1 MNNNLIHFNNNIY
14 NYIVPLGE
22 ECYTCQSIDSK
33 FNANIRHIAYPFDY
47 VGHTYIDKLTA
58 LIRIFINNKYILTQ
72 NDLNICLFGDKY
84 YIVDKTYGFK
94 YWHDICYDNIALF
107 TDIDITNFIE
117 KYNKRY
123 NRLYTIII
131 EQNPIL
137 FISVNHFDNI
147 YNKINNKNELLNLYE
162 ILFSLNNNIVLLAF
176 NFDDTDYIYNNL
188 HHICLD
194 VNTNIPFIESKNAFQ
209 QKLYEYI
216 KNNIN
221 TI

>member
-1 MNNNLIHFNNNIY
+1 MNNLIHFNNNIY

-22 ECYTCQSIDSK
+22 ECYTCQSIDTK
-33 FNANIRHIAYPFDY
+33 FNSNIRFTAYPFDY
-47 VGHTYIDKLTA
+47 VGHTYIDKICIL
-58 LIRIFINNKYILTQ
+58 LIQNKYILTQ

-84 YIVDKTYGFK
+84 YFVDKTYGFK
-94 YWHDICYDNIALF
+94 YWHDTCYDNISLF

-123 NRLYTIII
+123 NRLYTIIT

-147 YNKINNKNELLNLYE
+147 YNKINKKNELLNLYE
-162 ILFSLNNNIVLLAF
+162 SLFSLNNNIVLLAF
-176 NFDDTDYIYNNL
+176 NFDNTDYIYNNL

-194 VNTNIPFIESKNAFQ
+194 VNTNIPFIESKLAFQ

-216 KNNIN
+216 KNNIS
-221 TI
+221 